1 MAAIVYFLYFVF
13 VQQVV
18 SHWWRQYS
26 LLFWVDTIAMDLF
39 SYLPGLE
46 GGFSKDKR
54 FAGLGGPSWGRG
66 GLWRVS
72 VSVIAFD
79 SETETEKLIFL
90 KSSLFRRWKAE
101 RGEKATGSLGQV

>member
-26 LLFWVDTIAMDLF
+26 LLFWIDTIAMDLF

-46 GGFSKDKR
+46 AGFSKDKR
-54 FAGLGGPSWGRG
+54 FAGLGGPSW
-66 GLWRVS
+66 RVS
-72 VSVIAFD
+72 VVVIAFV
-79 SETETEKLIFL
+79 SVIFF
-90 KSSLFRRWKAE
+90 LFCI
-101 RGEKATGSLGQV
+101 

>member
-46 GGFSKDKR
+46 GGFSKAKT

-79 SETETEKLIFL
+79 SETETGKTDFFKIYSF
-90 KSSLFRRWKAE
+90 
-101 RGEKATGSLGQV
+101 

>member
-26 LLFWVDTIAMDLF
+26 LLFWIDTIAMDLF

-46 GGFSKDKR
+46 GGFSKAKT
-54 FAGLGGPSWGRG
+54 FAGLGGPSW
-66 GLWRVS
+66 RVS
-72 VSVIAFD
+72 VAFD
-79 SETETEKLIFL
+79 SVIFL
-90 KSSLFRRWKAE
+90 SFHPTYYISL
-101 RGEKATGSLGQV
+101 LGVGTTLG